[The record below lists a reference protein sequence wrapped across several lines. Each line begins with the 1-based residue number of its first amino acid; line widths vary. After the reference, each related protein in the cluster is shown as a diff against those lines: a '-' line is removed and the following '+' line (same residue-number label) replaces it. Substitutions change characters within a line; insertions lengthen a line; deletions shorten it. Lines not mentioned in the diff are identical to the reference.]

1 MVYTLSV
8 QKKVPSN
15 KFPDASTLR
24 IRKLQL
30 VKEMMV
36 IGGVTPIPDYD
47 FTGHQSR
54 THPTVASV
62 SQTKQLK
69 REKLSFSLRR
79 SEYSLHD
86 MFSLTQEILTFVTS
100 KYVFLPSD
108 IQTLLSLKG
117 MKCIALKFRA
127 GLTDSDRSNYPD
139 LCKIVCPT
147 PPKTPSKKTPS
158 KKPPSKKK
166 KTNQVRRRYR
176 LRSRK

>member
-1 MVYTLSV
+1 MVATLSV
-8 QKKVPSN
+8 QKRVPGEKVPDS
-15 KFPDASTLR
+15 STLR
-24 IRKLQL
+24 LRKQQL

-47 FTGHQSR
+47 FTGGSR
-54 THPTVASV
+54 THPTEASV
-62 SQTKQLK
+62 SQTKQMK

-79 SEYSLHD
+79 SDYSLHD

-166 KTNQVRRRYR
+166 ENEPGSSS
-176 LRSRK
+176 L